1 LFVYPLRTVATTS
14 PLTYPLPG
22 FAPALPA
29 ALGVPRQQSLADLGM
44 PLSDTTFVVLDLETT
59 GGSPGTDAITEIGAL
74 RMLGGELFGRM
85 ETLVNPGV
93 PIPPMITVLTG
104 ITEAMVLPAPRIAE
118 VLPPFLELLGDG
130 VIVGHNIRFDCAF
143 LDAALVAHGYP
154 RLSNRRV
161 DTLALAR
168 RLVRDEIPNL
178 RLSTLARH
186 FRTSVE
192 PTHRAYADAAA
203 TAEVL
208 HRLLERAA
216 SYGVLGLDDLLALPK
231 MRAHPSAAKLAL
243 TARLP
248 RKPGVYLF
256 RDRDARVLYVGKATN
271 LRARVRSYFASDD
284 RRKVPQ
290 LLRELATIEHRVCA
304 SAFEAEIRELRLIQ
318 RLAPRFNRQGK
329 SPRTSAYLKLTDER
343 FPRLTVTRRAPADGS
358 GLGPFASTTAAHLV
372 REAIETAVPLR
383 RCATRIG
390 RTAPLADGPPC
401 VPAQLGVA
409 ACPCR
414 GHVDESTYGEF
425 VGQVRRVLTT
435 DPAVALSPLEQRM
448 MRLAEEERFEEA
460 AATRDRLVALA
471 RALERRRTLAMWRRI
486 RRVVVRC
493 DGLRV
498 ELRHGLVVFG
508 EDGVLG
514 ESTLTESPAREDS
527 SGDSPRRGEVSRT
540 GTTLPKPTPREESPE
555 DSLRAHM
562 PPSGTPPRKTPR
574 REESSEESLRREF
587 SAEEVAEVL
596 AVDRWIHRN
605 AGRLHLLLVDGELAS
620 PLPRITA
627 GHGPA
632 VPANSA

>member
-1 LFVYPLRTVATTS
+1 
-14 PLTYPLPG
+14 
-22 FAPALPA
+22 
-29 ALGVPRQQSLADLGM
+29 M
-44 PLSDTTFVVLDLETT
+44 PLSETTFVVLDLETT
-59 GGSPGTDAITEIGAL
+59 GGSPGVDAITEIGVL
-74 RMLGGELFGRM
+74 RLRGGELLARM
-85 ETLVNPGV
+85 ETLVNPGI

-161 DTLALAR
+161 DTLGLAR

-178 RLSTLARH
+178 RLATLARH

-208 HRLLERAA
+208 HGLLERAA
-216 SYGVLGLDDLLALPK
+216 SYGVLGLDDVLAPPK
-231 MRAHPSAAKLAL
+231 MRAADSAANLAL

-256 RDRDARVLYVGKATN
+256 RDRDGRVLYVGKATN

-318 RLAPRFNRQGK
+318 TLAPRFNRRGK

-343 FPRLTVTRRAPADGS
+343 FPRLTVARRAPADGS
-358 GLGPFASTTAAHLV
+358 GLGPFASTAAAHLV

-383 RCATRIG
+383 RCATRLG
-390 RTAPLADGPPC
+390 RAAPLVDGPPC

-414 GHVDESTYGEF
+414 GHVGEATYGEF
-425 VGQVRRVLTT
+425 VEQVRRVLTT
-435 DPAVALSPLEQRM
+435 DPAVALSPLERRM
-448 MRLAEEERFEEA
+448 MRLAEDERFEEA

-471 RALERRRTLAMWRRI
+471 RALERRRTLAMWRGI

-498 ELRHGLVVFG
+498 ELRFGLVVLDD
-508 EDGVLG
+508 DGG
-514 ESTLTESPAREDS
+514 LTESLAESHTRGDS
-527 SGDSPRRGEVSRT
+527 SEESPRRREAGRTGTPSPKPTRCEESSEESPRRREVSRT
-540 GTTLPKPTPREESPE
+540 GTPPLKPTP
-555 DSLRAHM
+555 
-562 PPSGTPPRKTPR
+562 

-596 AVDRWIHRN
+596 AVDRWIQRN
-605 AGRLHLLLVDGELAS
+605 AGAVQLLAVEGEFAS

-627 GHGPA
+627 GRS
-632 VPANSA
+632 PANAANSP

>member
-1 LFVYPLRTVATTS
+1 
-14 PLTYPLPG
+14 LPG
-22 FAPALPA
+22 FAPAPPA
-29 ALGVPRQQSLADLGM
+29 ALGVPHQQSLADLGT
-44 PLSDTTFVVLDLETT
+44 PLSETTFVVLDLETT
-59 GGSPGTDAITEIGAL
+59 GGSPGIDAITEIGAL
-74 RMLGGELFGRM
+74 RLRGGELLGRM
-85 ETLVNPGV
+85 ETLVNPGL

-104 ITEAMVLPAPRIAE
+104 ITEAMLLPAPRIAE
-118 VLPPFLELLGDG
+118 VLPAFLELLGDG
-130 VIVGHNIRFDCAF
+130 VIVGHNVRFDCGF

-154 RLSNRRV
+154 RLSHRRV

-208 HRLLERAA
+208 HGLLERAA

-248 RKPGVYLF
+248 RRPGVYLF
-256 RDRDARVLYVGKATN
+256 RDRDGRVLYVGKATN

-318 RLAPRFNRQGK
+318 SLSPRFNRRGK
-329 SPRTSAYLKLTDER
+329 SPRSGAYLKLTDER
-343 FPRLTVTRRAPADGS
+343 FPRLTVTRRASADAS
-358 GLGPFASTTAAHLV
+358 CLGPFVSTTAAHLV

-383 RCATRIG
+383 RCAARIG
-390 RTAPLADGPPC
+390 RQAPLVDGPPC

-414 GHVDESTYGEF
+414 GHVDESTYDTF
-425 VGQVRRVLTT
+425 VDQVRRGLTT
-435 DPAVALSPLEQRM
+435 EPAIALSPLERRM
-448 MRLAEEERFEEA
+448 HRLADDERFEEA
-460 AATRDRLVALA
+460 AATRDRLAALV
-471 RALERRRTLAMWRRI
+471 RALERRRTLALWRGI
-486 RRVVVRC
+486 RRVVVRY
-493 DGLRV
+493 DGTRV
-498 ELRHGLVVFG
+498 ELRYGLVVFA
-508 EDGVLG
+508 EDAVLAD
-514 ESTLTESPAREDS
+514 SVPTESPACED
-527 SGDSPRRGEVSRT
+527 
-540 GTTLPKPTPREESPE
+540 
-555 DSLRAHM
+555 
-562 PPSGTPPRKTPR
+562 
-574 REESSEESLRREF
+574 SSEESSRAEF

-596 AVDRWIHRN
+596 AVDRWLRRN
-605 AGRLHLLLVDGELAS
+605 AGRLEILSVDGELAS
-620 PLPRITA
+620 PLPRLMSVRA
-627 GHGPA
+627 PA
-632 VPANSA
+632 DPANSA

>member
-1 LFVYPLRTVATTS
+1 VAITS
-14 PLTYPLPG
+14 PLTEALPG
-22 FAPALPA
+22 FAAAPPA
-29 ALGVPRQQSLADLGM
+29 ALGVPRQQSLADLGL
-44 PLSDTTFVVLDLETT
+44 PLSETTFVVLDLETT
-59 GGSPGTDAITEIGAL
+59 GGSPGIDAITEIGAL
-74 RMLGGELFGRM
+74 RLRGGELLARLD
-85 ETLVNPGV
+85 TLVNPGV

-118 VLPPFLELLGDG
+118 VLPAFLELLGDG
-130 VIVGHNIRFDCAF
+130 VIVGHNVRFDCSF

-256 RDRDARVLYVGKATN
+256 RDRDGRVLYVGKATN

-290 LLRELATIEHRVCA
+290 LLRELVTIEHRVCA

-318 RLAPRFNRQGK
+318 QLTPRFNRRGK
-329 SPRTSAYLKLTDER
+329 SPRTSAYLKLTEER
-343 FPRLTVTRRAPADGS
+343 FPRLTVTRRAPTDGS

-372 REAIETAVPLR
+372 REAIESAVPLR
-383 RCATRIG
+383 RCTTRIG
-390 RTAPLADGPPC
+390 RAAPLVDGPPC

-414 GHVDESTYGEF
+414 GHVGESTYGEF
-425 VGQVRRVLTT
+425 VEQVRRALTT
-435 DPAVALSPLEQRM
+435 DPALALSPLERRM
-448 MRLAEEERFEEA
+448 MRLAEDERFEEA
-460 AATRDRLVALA
+460 AATRDRLAALG
-471 RALERRRTLAMWRRI
+471 RTLERRRTLAMWRGI

-498 ELRHGLVVFG
+498 ELRHGLVVFD
-508 EDGVLG
+508 EDGL
-514 ESTLTESPAREDS
+514 LPAPAAGHTNACEDS
-527 SGDSPRRGEVSRT
+527 SEESLRRREPPPI
-540 GTTLPKPTPREESPE
+540 GTPPPKPTPREESSE
-555 DSLRAHM
+555 ESLGRRE
-562 PPSGTPPRKTPR
+562 PSPTGTPPPKPTP
-574 REESSEESLRREF
+574 REESSEESLQREF

-596 AVDRWIHRN
+596 TVDRWIRRN
-605 AGRLHLLLVDGELAS
+605 ASRLEVLLVDGEFAS

-627 GHGPA
+627 ARSGA
-632 VPANSA
+632 DSSTA

>member
-1 LFVYPLRTVATTS
+1 VATTS
-14 PLTYPLPG
+14 PLTDPLPG
-22 FAPALPA
+22 FAPAPPA

-44 PLSDTTFVVLDLETT
+44 PLSETTFVVLDLETT
-59 GGSPGTDAITEIGAL
+59 GGSAGVDAITEIGVL
-74 RMLGGELFGRM
+74 RLRGGELLGRM

-104 ITEAMVLPAPRIAE
+104 ITEAMVLPAPPIAE

-143 LDAALVAHGYP
+143 LDAALVANGYP

-178 RLSTLARH
+178 RLATLARH

-208 HRLLERAA
+208 HGLLERAA

-231 MRAHPSAAKLAL
+231 MRAHPSAAKLVL
-243 TARLP
+243 TSRLP

-256 RDRDARVLYVGKATN
+256 RDRDGRVLYVGKATN

-318 RLAPRFNRQGK
+318 TLAPRFNRRGK

-343 FPRLTVTRRAPADGS
+343 FPRLTVTRRSPADGS
-358 GLGPFASTTAAHLV
+358 GLGPFSSTTAAHLV
-372 REAIETAVPLR
+372 REAIESAVPLR

-390 RTAPLADGPPC
+390 RKAPLAEGPPC

-414 GHVDESTYGEF
+414 GHVDESVYGEF
-425 VGQVRRVLTT
+425 VAQVRRVLTT
-435 DPAVALSPLEQRM
+435 EPAIALSPLERRM
-448 MRLAEEERFEEA
+448 MRLADDERFEEA
-460 AATRDRLVALA
+460 AATRDRLAALA
-471 RALERRRTLAMWRRI
+471 RALERRRTLSMWRGI

-493 DGLRV
+493 EGLRV
-498 ELRHGLVVFG
+498 ELRHGLVVFA
-508 EDGVLG
+508 EDGLLDG
-514 ESTLTESPAREDS
+514 SSFTDSRCSEDS
-527 SGDSPRRGEVSRT
+527 SKESARRRELPQTVT
-540 GTTLPKPTPREESPE
+540 PPPKPTPREESSE
-555 DSLRAHM
+555 ESLRRGKV
-562 PPSGTPPRKTPR
+562 SRTGTPPPKTTA

-596 AVDRWIHRN
+596 AVDRWIQRN
-605 AGRLHLLLVDGELAS
+605 AGRFELLFVDGEFAS

-627 GHGPA
+627 GRAPA
-632 VPANSA
+632 AAPAPA